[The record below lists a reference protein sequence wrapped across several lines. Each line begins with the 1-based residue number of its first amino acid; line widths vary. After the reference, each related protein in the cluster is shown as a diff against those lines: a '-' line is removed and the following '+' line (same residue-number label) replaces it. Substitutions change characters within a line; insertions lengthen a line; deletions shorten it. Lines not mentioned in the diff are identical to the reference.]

1 MHNDV
6 IYHGDCI
13 KRLKTVPDG
22 VATLVATDPP
32 FNIGLKYDLYE
43 DKVDY
48 KTYIAWCKSWIS
60 ECYRVLAPNG
70 SIYVSIGDEYQAEIN
85 ILLKEAGFFF
95 RNTIVWYY
103 TFGENQ
109 RNKFNRCHTMI
120 HYFSKSATD
129 FKFNA
134 DAVKV
139 PSKRQLMGDK
149 RAKAGGKCPD
159 DVWESLSNGNPT
171 PSALID
177 NQWDGTVEESIANM
191 PMIQRL
197 GEAVGIPDDVWKIS
211 RVCGTFKERLLKK
224 DGSAHP
230 CQQPQSTFERMLRAS
245 SDEGDLVIDPFCG
258 TGTCGFVAHEMNR
271 RFITMDLSE
280 EYCRVAAERIFG
292 DEERY
297 LRDQII

>member
-1 MHNDV
+1 MQTDV
-6 IYHGDCI
+6 IYHGDCV
-13 KRLKTVPDG
+13 KGLKSVPDG
-22 VATLVATDPP
+22 VAMLVATDPP
-32 FNIGLKYDLYE
+32 FNIGLKYDLYD

-48 KTYIAWCKSWIS
+48 KTYIAWSKSWIA

-120 HYFSKSATD
+120 HYFTKSSTE

-149 RAKAGGKCPD
+149 RAKAGGKIPD
-159 DVWESLSNGNPT
+159 DVWESKSNDNPT
-171 PSALID
+171 PSA
-177 NQWDGTVEESIANM
+177 V
-191 PMIQRL
+191 
-197 GEAVGIPDDVWKIS
+197 PDDVWKIS

-230 CQQPQSTFERMLRAS
+230 CQQPQSTFERMIRAS

-258 TGTCGFVAHEMNR
+258 TGTCGFVAHELNR

-280 EYCRVAAERIFG
+280 EYCRVAAQRIFG
-292 DEERY
+292 DEEQY
-297 LRDQII
+297 FRDQVV